1 MLSMH
6 PGEYIEMVYLDGLE
20 MKISE
25 LAKQL
30 NVSASSVS
38 RLVSQKSDLS
48 PNMAMRLS
56 YVLGQSSEFWMAMQS
71 RHSLAREVEKF
82 SAEELGLKKAC

>member
-6 PGEYIEMVYLDGLE
+6 PGEYIEMVYLDGFGL
-20 MKISE
+20 KISE
-25 LAKQL
+25 LADKL
-30 NVSASSVS
+30 GVSVSSVS
-38 RLVSQKSDLS
+38 RLVNQKSDLS

-56 YVLGQSSEFWMAMQS
+56 YVVGQSSEFWMSMQS
-71 RHSLAREVEKF
+71 RYSLAKEMEKF